1 MTPEQT
7 PEVSCDH
14 PEYQYL
20 DLVRE
25 IRTSDSLRMDRT
37 GTGTQGVFGRQFHF
51 DLSQGFPLLTTKKVA
66 LRLII
71 EELLWILAGDTNNN
85 TLRAKNV
92 GIWDEW
98 AVVDQVELSATERYA
113 LWLQRQGHGEQ
124 DPVTVQMP
132 DDASIEQ
139 IHAYLDAQ
147 QVPRHRST
155 ALDGAL
161 GPVYGAQW
169 RRWKDTRIVP
179 VQDVDQWV
187 DRGYVYYSYARFT
200 APGGV
205 KAVVE
210 KEIDQIAELMEG
222 LRNKPFSRRHV
233 ISAWN
238 VADLADEG
246 MSPQANARA
255 GKMALSPCHCLFQF
269 NVQYRSLEEVLRE
282 LTPEQHQR
290 LVEFHYTLR
299 TESDI
304 SGPEGLKTPKQ
315 QIAWRDATFAFLEK
329 QGIKTKRLNCLLYQR
344 SADIALGV
352 PFNIASYA
360 LLTMMV
366 AQCAGMVPGVF
377 THTFGDA
384 HIYTNHFDG
393 MDEQLQR
400 KPLPLAQMWINPE
413 VKDIFSFKL
422 EDFRLEGYQSHG
434 KISFDVS
441 T

>member
-7 PEVSCDH
+7 PETPRNH

-20 DLVRE
+20 DLASE

-85 TLRAKNV
+85 TLREKNV
-92 GIWDEW
+92 GIWNEW
-98 AVVDQVELSATERYA
+98 AVEDKTPLTLTERFQ
-113 LWLQRQGHGEQ
+113 LFLQRDGQQAFDEAQ
-124 DPVTVQMP
+124 LATALESSDE
-132 DDASIEQ
+132 DR
-139 IHAYLDAQ
+139 HALLDRKDI
-147 QVPRHRST
+147 PRYVVGP
-155 ALDGAL
+155 LDGAL

-169 RRWKDTRIVP
+169 RRWKDTRVVP
-179 VQDVDQWV
+179 VQDADQWV
-187 DRGYVYYSYARFT
+187 ERGYVYYSYTKFT
-200 APGGV
+200 APDGV
-205 KAVVE
+205 KVVVE

-222 LRNKPFSRRHV
+222 LRTKPFSRRHV

-246 MSPQANARA
+246 MTPQANARA

-290 LVEFHYTLR
+290 LVDFHYTLR
-299 TESDI
+299 AESGI
-304 SGPEGLKTPKQ
+304 GGPEGLKTPKQ
-315 QIAWRDATFAFLEK
+315 QIAWRDATFLFLEK

-366 AQCAGMVPGVF
+366 AQCAGMVSGVF
-377 THTFGDA
+377 IHTFGDA
-384 HIYTNHFDG
+384 HIYTNHFEG
-393 MDEQLQR
+393 MDEQIQR
-400 KPLPLAQMWINPE
+400 TPLPLPRMWINPE
-413 VKDIFSFKL
+413 VKDIFAFKL
-422 EDFRLEGYQSHG
+422 EDFRLEDYQSHG